1 MCASPSPRHPASR
14 MSPHPCGGAHFPKEI
29 VIICDDPDA
38 PTHKPFVHWVIYKI
52 PADQKGLPE
61 DGTSTPGTSASVRR
75 SIRLMAYPSPERPK
89 RTLASV
95 FMRSGE

>member
-1 MCASPSPRHPASR
+1 MIPPTSQDVSPPLRWSPLPQ
-14 MSPHPCGGAHFPKEI
+14 GTKEI

-38 PTHKPFVHWVIYKI
+38 PTHNPFVHWVIYKI

-61 DGTSTPGTSASVRR
+61 DGTSTPGTSASVRG

>member
-1 MCASPSPRHPASR
+1 MIPPTSQDVSPPLRWSSLPQ
-14 MSPHPCGGAHFPKEI
+14 GTKEI

-61 DGTSTPGTSASVRR
+61 DGKSTPGTSASVRR